1 VEAEVEVVV
10 EVEAAEEEE
19 EVSIVYSESQNSI
32 FARAWAAQHPSIV
45 LF

>member
-1 VEAEVEVVV
+1 VEAEVEV
-10 EVEAAEEEE
+10 EAAEEEEE

-32 FARAWAAQHPSIV
+32 FARAWAAQHTSIV

>member
-1 VEAEVEVVV
+1 MVV
-10 EVEAAEEEE
+10 EVEAAEEE

>member
-1 VEAEVEVVV
+1 VEAEVEV
-10 EVEAAEEEE
+10 EAAEEEEE

>member
-1 VEAEVEVVV
+1 M
-10 EVEAAEEEE
+10 VEAAEEEEEE